1 MTTDRNQ
8 SSSDKYEKKHLNQS
22 KANCELRSSLL
33 RPRLP
38 SVMAAAAAV
47 SVLFGVGVTAD
58 EGRNEE
64 PIPPWGNYCFWA
76 ELLCPFPPSP
86 SFPLLFSSSFKSSG
100 RIGRWIDPKV
110 QLGIF
115 QVQSTR
121 LKVGPRSHAMFCPG
135 PSHSQHQLMSRLLH
149 FSKLISTLSTLKV
162 L

>member
-1 MTTDRNQ
+1 
-8 SSSDKYEKKHLNQS
+8 
-22 KANCELRSSLL
+22 
-33 RPRLP
+33 
-38 SVMAAAAAV
+38 MAVAV
-47 SVLFGVGVTAD
+47 VAPAVCHGGGGGFGVIWCWRDRRSV
-58 EGRNEE
+58 GRTREE